1 MSKKILQFVV
11 TLLAILIILCFG
23 FLIYGMYLKISGN
36 QNNSSLNT
44 TNFSLGLKDN
54 EKILE
59 IEVLNKNQIL
69 IVISNSLDTSAIVY
83 DTKDNQIISIIKR

>member
-83 DTKDNQIISIIKR
+83 DTKDNQIISTIKR

>member
-1 MSKKILQFVV
+1 
-11 TLLAILIILCFG
+11 
-23 FLIYGMYLKISGN
+23 MYLKISGN

-83 DTKDNQIISIIKR
+83 DTKDNQIISTIKR

>member
-11 TLLAILIILCFG
+11 TLLAILIILCFV
-23 FLIYGMYLKISGN
+23 FLIYGMYLKISVN

-44 TNFSLGLKDN
+44 TNFSLVLKDN

-83 DTKDNQIISIIKR
+83 DTKDNQIISTIKR